1 MSTPVS
7 AATAAALGERGL
19 IARIRARLPEPPS
32 WLAVGPGDDAAVAAP
47 ERGALEILTTDA
59 LVEGVHF
66 DWRFSAP
73 ADVGWKAL
81 AVNISDVASMGG
93 TARLALLSLAIPE
106 TLPIESIDGILDG
119 FLAMAAGARIALAGG
134 NVTRSPGPLVV
145 DVTVSGF
152 ARPRRILTRSG
163 ARAGDRIYVSGE
175 VGAAAAGLGWLRA
188 NAASALRGSAPEGDV
203 RGPDPRDAG
212 EAACVERY
220 RRPEP
225 RARIGAL
232 AGRNRA
238 ASACMDLSDGL
249 ADAVTQIAAASGVGA
264 VLDADALPIP
274 PAAVRLFESSGVDP
288 ILAALAG
295 GDDYELLFGVSRRM
309 RGRFAT
315 VARQAR
321 GVPLTRI
328 GEFTREAAVRLTRG
342 GSEEPLPAG
351 FVHF

>member
-1 MSTPVS
+1 LSTPVS

-19 IARIRARLPEPPS
+19 IARIRARLPEPPP
-32 WLAVGPGDDAAVAAP
+32 WLQVGAGDDAAVAVP
-47 ERGALEILTTDA
+47 ERGTLDVLTTDA

-66 DWRFSAP
+66 DWRFSTP

-81 AVNISDVASMGG
+81 AVNVSDVAAMGA
-93 TARLALLSLAIPE
+93 TSRVALLSLAIPDALPLE
-106 TLPIESIDGILDG
+106 TIDGILDG
-119 FLAMAAGARIALAGG
+119 FLAMAASARVTLAGG
-134 NVTRSPGPLVV
+134 NITRSPGPLVI
-145 DVTVSGF
+145 DVTVTGF

-163 ARAGDRIYVSGE
+163 ARPGDAIYVTGE
-175 VGAAAAGLGWLRA
+175 VGAASAGLGWLRA
-188 NAASALRGSAPEGDV
+188 YADGLGRE
-203 RGPDPRDAG
+203 PRDAG
-212 EAACVERY
+212 ERACVERY
-220 RRPEP
+220 RRPDP

-249 ADAVTQIAAASGVGA
+249 ADAIAQIAGASGVGA
-264 VLDADALPIP
+264 VVEAEALPV
-274 PAAVRLFESSGVDP
+274 PAAAARLFETSGVDP

-295 GDDYELLFGVSRRM
+295 GDDYELVFAVPRRM
-309 RGRFAT
+309 RGRLAT

-328 GEFTREAAVRLTRG
+328 GEFTRERAVRLNRAG
-342 GSEEPLPAG
+342 AEEPLPSG